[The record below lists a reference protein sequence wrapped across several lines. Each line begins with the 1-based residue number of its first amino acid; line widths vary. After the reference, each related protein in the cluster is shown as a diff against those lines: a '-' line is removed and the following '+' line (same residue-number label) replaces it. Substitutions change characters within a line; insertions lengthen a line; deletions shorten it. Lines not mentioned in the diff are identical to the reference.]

1 MIKSMTGY
9 GQGIAQTLKCR
20 AVVDLK
26 TVNNRFL
33 DISLKLPQELS
44 TLDQQVKKRI
54 QGALRRGRV
63 DVSVSIT
70 QLEESGYEVNLPL
83 IRGYFKALETIR
95 QDLELKTQVDLALL
109 TKLPGCIQMASSG
122 LGEEASEAVL
132 EALDKAL
139 AVLAEMRAREGQE
152 LATELERLLAQME
165 AMLPAIEAISAQVVD
180 HYRER
185 LHKRIQDLTRGSLP
199 LDEGRLAQEVAYL
212 AERSDITEEI
222 ARLRSHIG
230 QFRQILASGLEAG
243 KKLDFLL
250 QEMNR
255 ESNTILAKSND
266 IDIARTGIE
275 LKATVEKMR
284 EQVQNVE

>member
-9 GQGIAQTLKCR
+9 GQS
-20 AVVDLK
+20 VVETPRYRVVIDLK

-33 DISLKLPQELS
+33 DISVKMPQELS
-44 TLDQQVKKRI
+44 TLDQQIKKRI
-54 QGALRRGRV
+54 QSVLRRGRV
-63 DVSVSIT
+63 EVTISIT
-70 QLEESGYEVNLPL
+70 QLEEIGYEVNLPL
-83 IRGYFKALETIR
+83 IRGYFKALETVR
-95 QDLELKTQVDLALL
+95 QDLELKTEVDLGLV

-122 LGEEASEAVL
+122 LGEEASKAVL

-139 AVLAEMRAREGQE
+139 NAVEEMRTHEGHE
-152 LATELERLLAQME
+152 LALELERLLSQME
-165 AMLPAIEAISAQVVD
+165 SMLPAIESMCAEVID
-180 HYRER
+180 HYRKR
-185 LHKRIQDLTRGSLP
+185 LQKRIQDLTHSSLQ

-255 ESNTILAKSND
+255 ESNTILSKSNN

-275 LKATVEKMR
+275 LKATVEKLR

>member
-9 GQGIAQTLKCR
+9 GQGIAETSKCR

-44 TLDQQVKKRI
+44 TLEQQVRKRI

-63 DVSVSIT
+63 DVTISIT

-95 QDLELKTQVDLALL
+95 QDLELKTEVDLALV
-109 TKLPGCIQMASSG
+109 TRLPGCIQMASSG
-122 LGEEASEAVL
+122 LGEEASGAVL

-139 AVLAEMRAREGQE
+139 HVLAEMRANEGRE
-152 LATELERLLAQME
+152 LCAELERLLAQME
-165 AMLPAIEAISAQVVD
+165 SMLPSIEAISTQVID

-185 LHKRIQDLTRGSLP
+185 LQKRIQDLTHSNLQ

-230 QFRQILASGLEAG
+230 QFRQILASGVEAG

-266 IDIARTGIE
+266 IDISRTGIE
-275 LKATVEKMR
+275 LKATIEKMR